1 MAEMSIRNLAAA
13 CAPRIAAK
21 VEAAVVQSV
30 RAELPG
36 TIEQVLSEMFPGETV
51 RIYIPKKPVTARRDR
66 DVAIRALWTGR
77 NAHLLSTQ
85 FHLSPRTIFR
95 IATGH
100 R

>member
-36 TIEQVLSEMFPGETV
+36 TIEQVLSEMFPGQTV
-51 RIYIPKKPVTARRDR
+51 RLYIPRKPVTAKRDR
-66 DVAIRALWTGR
+66 DTAIRALWTGR
-77 NAHLLSTQ
+77 NLLELSKE
-85 FHLSPRTIFR
+85 FHLSRTAIYR
-95 IATGH
+95 IVASH
-100 R
+100 